1 MRWHQANSLCNVPA
15 VARTIVTMEQTYITA
30 AFFRHL
36 QYARYRAMEMA
47 QFDEGHQQLAAGL
60 PALLLL
66 QFLSQCCIL
75 EVLLASSQLL
85 LCPL

>member
-1 MRWHQANSLCNVPA
+1 
-15 VARTIVTMEQTYITA
+15 MEQTYITA

-60 PALLLL
+60 PVATSVPQL
-66 QFLSQCCIL
+66 
-75 EVLLASSQLL
+75 VLHS
-85 LCPL
+85 